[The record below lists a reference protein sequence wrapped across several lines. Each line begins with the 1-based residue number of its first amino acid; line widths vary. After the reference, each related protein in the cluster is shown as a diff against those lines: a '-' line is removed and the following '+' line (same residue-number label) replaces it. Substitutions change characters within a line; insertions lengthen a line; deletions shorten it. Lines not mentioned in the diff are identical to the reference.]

1 MEACSTASG
10 GVLFVPDHIE
20 GGSRPL
26 SYREFV
32 QREHSEKVVGP
43 FGRKKT
49 DEKPV
54 SRVREKVA

>member
-10 GVLFVPDHIE
+10 GVMFVPDHIE

-32 QREHSEKVVGP
+32 QQEHSEKIIGP
-43 FGRKKT
+43 FGRKRV
-49 DEKPV
+49 DEIPA